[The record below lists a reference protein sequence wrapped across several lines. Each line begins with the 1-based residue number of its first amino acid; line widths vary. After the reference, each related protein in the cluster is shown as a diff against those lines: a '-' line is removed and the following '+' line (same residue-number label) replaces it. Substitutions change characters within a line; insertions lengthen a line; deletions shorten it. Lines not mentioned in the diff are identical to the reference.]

1 MPKQIQVENQIIEFP
16 DDMPDNEIEAVI
28 KKEFYSQ
35 PQEQQP
41 APQAPTQPM
50 QQPKPYGRGAEL
62 VKKAAE
68 YIPQQGKVGAFLN
81 TATNLGGMPRV
92 KALTAS
98 LTAKALGG
106 DESIGQFYDEALGN
120 ELSKLRQAR
129 EQYPKTSIAGQLLA
143 DVATAR
149 LLGLK
154 GATAKQA
161 LAGGAVLGGL
171 SAAGETQADLSSG
184 QALADTAS
192 GALYGAGGGLVGQ
205 QVGKA
210 IGKSV
215 PFVKK
220 TIQRLKGSTPESILS
235 TVLTPQEAAQQAGKL
250 AERVEQGRI
259 TALPELGNENILG
272 LTRILGKT
280 QGSNKIINDY
290 INKKTATSAKRVGDL
305 LNNNLSAESYFN
317 KLDDAIARR
326 KEITGPLYKQA
337 EIEGE
342 QYLKNLL
349 KKSELPTINSVNPT
363 GSIFVKYQPK
373 IRAKANLANNITT
386 LDKTLN
392 VSPDEIITIYRG
404 APKNQ
409 KNIVSGD
416 FITTNY
422 QLAKDYAGDGIVLT
436 KKVKASNILD
446 DIDEPLGEEYIYR
459 TNNPKI
465 TSPKKNLFDNPN
477 IDKYI
482 RKAINDPLSPNPKT
496 TSKFEQL
503 QNAKI
508 AVDKEIG
515 AMKNDF
521 GEIKEGFGKDYYA
534 ANEIRKEINAILEKA
549 SPTYKEA
556 NKIFAGESALIN
568 AQKEGLKFNKYRNGE
583 EVKRAFSKLTDG
595 EKETF
600 KIGVKDYLLDKVA
613 KSSERN
619 PAKAIF
625 GNQLEYGKL
634 KALFNNPKE
643 FKDFAQRLSDEI
655 RVFDVKQRI
664 VGGSRTDFNLA
675 ESDQLLDKIAKGAVN
690 AKTFGV
696 ADVLLTAKNLIQK
709 QYYGLNEQT
718 AKQLAEIMI
727 DPEKSVNLLN
737 NVYKKAQTDAERGLI
752 QRFTQDYLAKR
763 NFTRTLAPSMGRAM
777 ATEQLKQEENQ
788 NGI

>member
-1 MPKQIQVENQIIEFP
+1 MPKQIQVDNQIIEFP

-28 KKEFYSQ
+28 KREFYSQ

-50 QQPKPYGRGAEL
+50 QQPIKPAQPFGMGAEL

-129 EQYPKTSIAGQLLA
+129 EQYPKTSFAGQLLA

-149 LLGLK
+149 LLGIK

-161 LAGGAVLGGL
+161 LAGGAVLGVL
-171 SAAGETQADLSSG
+171 SAAGETQADLASSQG
-184 QALADTAS
+184 LSDVGA

-235 TVLTPQEAAQQAGKL
+235 TVLTPQEAATQAGKL
-250 AERVEQGRI
+250 AGRIEQGRI

-280 QGSNKIINDY
+280 QGSNKIINEY

-305 LNNNLSAESYFN
+305 LNKNLSAESYFDT
-317 KLDDAIARR
+317 LDNTIARR
-326 KEITGPLYKQA
+326 KELSKPLYEQAYSEGDNALKQA
-337 EIEGE
+337 MSLPSTGDVKVGRVRELVNDDRIKNAIQTARKDYGINQEIPDISIQSLHGARQVVDDIIRSANREGKNNKAGS
-342 QYLKNLL
+342 YMDLKN
-349 KKSELPTINSVNPT
+349 KINNVIYDVAPTM
-363 GSIFVKYQPK
+363 K
-373 IRAKANLANNITT
+373 IA
-386 LDKTLN
+386 DKT
-392 VSPDEIITIYRG
+392 
-404 APKNQ
+404 
-409 KNIVSGD
+409 
-416 FITTNY
+416 
-422 QLAKDYAGDGIVLT
+422 
-436 KKVKASNILD
+436 
-446 DIDEPLGEEYIYR
+446 
-459 TNNPKI
+459 
-465 TSPKKNLFDNPN
+465 
-477 IDKYI
+477 
-482 RKAINDPLSPNPKT
+482 
-496 TSKFEQL
+496 
-503 QNAKI
+503 
-508 AVDKEIG
+508 
-515 AMKNDF
+515 
-521 GEIKEGFGKDYYA
+521 
-534 ANEIRKEINAILEKA
+534 
-549 SPTYKEA
+549 
-556 NKIFAGESALIN
+556 FAGFSALKN
-568 AQKEGLKFNKYRNGE
+568 AQEEGLKFNQYRNGE
-583 EVKRAFSKLTDG
+583 EVKRAFSKLSDG

-600 KIGVKDYLLDKVA
+600 KIGVKDYLMDKVS

-619 PAKAIF
+619 PTKAIF

-634 KALFNNPKE
+634 KAVFNNPKE

-675 ESDQLLDKIAKGAVN
+675 ESDQLLDKIAKGAIN
-690 AKTFGV
+690 FKTFGL
-696 ADVLLTAKNLIQK
+696 ADVALVAKDAIK
-709 QYYGLNEQT
+709 RKYYGLNEQT
-718 AKQLAEIMI
+718 ANELAKVLIN
-727 DPEKSVNLLN
+727 PKKSVQVLN
-737 NVYKKAQTDAERGLI
+737 NIVKKAQTAQEKDLI
-752 QRFTQDYLAKR
+752 QKFTENLSKK
-763 NFTRTLAPSMGRAM
+763 NFTRVVAPSMGRAM
-777 ATEQLKQEENQ
+777 ATEQLKKEENQ

>member
-1 MPKQIQVENQIIEFP
+1 MPKQIQVDNQIIEFP

-50 QQPKPYGRGAEL
+50 QQPIKPAQPFGMGAEL

-68 YIPQQGKVGAFLN
+68 YIPQKGEVGAFLN

-120 ELSKLRQAR
+120 ELRKLKQAR
-129 EQYPKTSIAGQLLA
+129 EQYPKTSFAGQLLA

-149 LLGLK
+149 LLGIK

-171 SAAGETQADLSSG
+171 SAGGETEADLASSQG
-184 QALADTAS
+184 LSDVGA
-192 GALYGAGGGLVGQ
+192 GALYGAGGGVVGQ

-220 TIQRLKGSTPESILS
+220 TVQRFKGSTPESILS
-235 TVLTPQEAAQQAGKL
+235 TVLTSQEAAQQAGKL
-250 AERVEQGRI
+250 AGRIEQGRI

-280 QGSNKIINDY
+280 QGSNKIINEY

-305 LNNNLSAESYFN
+305 INNNLSAESYFN
-317 KLDDAIARR
+317 KLDDTIAKR
-326 KEITGPLYKQA
+326 KDIAGPLFEKGYQEGNEALKQA
-337 EIEGE
+337 MSMPSTGNAKFGKVRELINDDRIKSAIMTARKDYGINQEIPDVSIESLHGARQVVDDIIGSAKRAGE
-342 QYLKNLL
+342 NNKARSYIDLKN
-349 KKSELPTINSVNPT
+349 KINNVIYDVAPTM
-363 GSIFVKYQPK
+363 KE
-373 IRAKANLANNITT
+373 A
-386 LDKTLN
+386 DKT
-392 VSPDEIITIYRG
+392 
-404 APKNQ
+404 
-409 KNIVSGD
+409 
-416 FITTNY
+416 
-422 QLAKDYAGDGIVLT
+422 YAG
-436 KKVKASNILD
+436 
-446 DIDEPLGEEYIYR
+446 
-459 TNNPKI
+459 
-465 TSPKKNLFDNPN
+465 F
-477 IDKYI
+477 
-482 RKAINDPLSPNPKT
+482 
-496 TSKFEQL
+496 
-503 QNAKI
+503 
-508 AVDKEIG
+508 
-515 AMKNDF
+515 
-521 GEIKEGFGKDYYA
+521 
-534 ANEIRKEINAILEKA
+534 
-549 SPTYKEA
+549 
-556 NKIFAGESALIN
+556 SALKN
-568 AQKEGLKFNKYRNGE
+568 AQEEGLKFNQYRNGE
-583 EVKRAFSKLTDG
+583 EVKRAFSKLSDG

-600 KIGVKDYLLDKVA
+600 KIGVKDYLMDKVS

-619 PAKAIF
+619 PTKAIF

-634 KALFNNPKE
+634 KAVFNNPKE

-675 ESDQLLDKIAKGAVN
+675 ESDQLLDKVAKGAAN
-690 AKTFGV
+690 IKKIGV
-696 ADVLLTAKNLIQK
+696 ADLILASANAIK
-709 QYYGLNEQT
+709 RKYYGLNEQT
-718 AKQLAEIMI
+718 AKELAKVLIN
-727 DPEKSVNLLN
+727 PKKSVQVLN
-737 NVYKKAQTDAERGLI
+737 NIVKKAQTAQEKDLI
-752 QRFTQDYLAKR
+752 QKFTENLSKK
-763 NFTRTLAPSMGRAM
+763 NFARAIAPSMGRAM
-777 ATEQLKQEENQ
+777 ATEQLNNEGEQ